1 MKYTFNILFIIL
13 FALNIFCEIPDIKK
27 LWKKHDTNKV
37 TVIKTQGDL
46 QKALDY
52 VNSGQYEKALEIY
65 EKNLNK
71 NVNSSHI
78 HTAIG
83 YCFEKMGDYE
93 KAILLYNK
101 AIALTPVDPAAY
113 NNLAYIIAKTAV
125 SVEDV
130 LPAIKFTEIALK
142 YKKDDMSFLKT
153 RLFVLKQAKLE
164 KQWVD
169 TVERFLKL
177 FPNIVEINIDYGIYL
192 FEKKDFKNSRMY
204 LNKALPE
211 KIALEYLN
219 KIPVEAENDLQKD
232 EISQKSVDSNNQ
244 NKENYEKKPQNN
256 KIPIDDNLDLLRE
269 FSEDYKVNL
278 IDNEYLK
285 KNENELE
292 QEKDKNTEISED
304 TKVLSAKPGIFDLRI
319 SYDDDF
325 EKGISNYNEGFYEKS
340 CEYFQKYFEYC
351 MKNKIFNEKLSRSA
365 KYIGLI
371 NTKFGKSNDSHW
383 DTIDFI
389 DECVFI
395 EKHITLMTSGSH
407 NEAIKNLKARN
418 KVKNREKFADIL
430 YYRILEFDNKRFS
443 KNFNELSGIDFLY
456 SSSDMNAFSPKS
468 RELFSEGYKRVLE
481 KKITSSEKYF
491 NLSVNEDPQNFLAYV
506 NLGILCMKIEKY
518 NEGIQNIRTAM
529 NRCPYNSVVF
539 REIRKL
545 YNSVALYFY

>member
-1 MKYTFNILFIIL
+1 MKYTFNVLFILF

-113 NNLAYIIAKTAV
+113 NNLAFIIAETAV

-130 LPAIKFTEIALK
+130 LPAIKFTDLALK

-164 KQWVD
+164 KQWVN
-169 TVERFLKL
+169 TVKRFLEL

-192 FEKKDFKNSRMY
+192 FEKKDYKNARMY

-211 KIALEYLN
+211 KTALEYLN
-219 KIPVEAENDLQKD
+219 KIPD
-232 EISQKSVDSNNQ
+232 ESDIDIQNNIISEKKQNTNTQIKESNE
-244 NKENYEKKPQNN
+244 KENPEKEILTN
-256 KIPIDDNLDLLRE
+256 DNIDLLRE

-278 IDNEYLK
+278 VDNEYLK
-285 KNENELE
+285 KQENSVKQKKE
-292 QEKDKNTEISED
+292 EKDEILQENNTL
-304 TKVLSAKPGIFDLRI
+304 TAKPGIFDLRI

-325 EKGISNYNEGFYEKS
+325 EKGISNYNEGFFEKS
-340 CEYFQKYFEYC
+340 LEYFKKYYEYC

-371 NTKFGKSNDSHW
+371 NTKFGKSNDNHW

-395 EKHITLMTSGSH
+395 EKHITLMTSGSY
-407 NEAIKNLKARN
+407 NEAKKNLEQRT
-418 KVKNREKFADIL
+418 KVKNRKDFSDML

-443 KNFNELSGIDFLY
+443 KDFNELSVIDFIY
-456 SSSDMNAFSPKS
+456 SSSDMKDFSPKS
-468 RELFSEGYKRVLE
+468 QELFSEGYKKVLE

-491 NLSVNEDPQNFLAYV
+491 NLAVNEDPQNFLAYV
-506 NLGILCMKIEKY
+506 NLGILLMKIEKY

-529 NRCPYNSVVF
+529 NRCPYNSDVF